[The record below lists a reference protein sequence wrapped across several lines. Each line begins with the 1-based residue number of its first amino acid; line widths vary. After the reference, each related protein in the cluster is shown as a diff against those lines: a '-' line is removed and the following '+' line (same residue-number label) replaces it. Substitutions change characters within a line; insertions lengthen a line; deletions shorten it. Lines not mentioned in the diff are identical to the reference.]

1 MLVAARSTRGGSL
14 GLSAAKDSSMH
25 QSTTWARH
33 AVFGALAAAL
43 IGPVPAAAQG
53 VVNVYTNREPGLYSA
68 TLDEFTK
75 ATGIKVNPLFSEQ
88 GLAERIRAEGENSPA
103 DVLITVDIGRLR
115 ETVDLGITQPVRS
128 EILASN
134 IPAQFRDPDGH
145 WFGLSLRAR
154 TVYASKDRVQDPSI
168 TYEGLAD
175 PKWKGKICTRSFQHQ
190 YNIALVAAFLV
201 KHGEARTEEWL
212 RGVKANLAKKPSGGD
227 RDVAKDIMAGVCDIG
242 LGNQYYIGLM
252 SKGSAEQQKWAEAVR
267 VILPSFENGGI
278 HINVSGAVVAK
289 NAPNKDNAMKLI
301 EYMTSP
307 DAQRVF
313 ADVNY
318 EYPVRSGIPVNQLVA
333 SFGPLKPDAM
343 TVAEVAK
350 MRAKASELVD
360 KVGFDR

>member
-1 MLVAARSTRGGSL
+1 M
-14 GLSAAKDSSMH
+14 DSK
-25 QSTTWARH
+25 TGWAQR
-33 AVFGALAAAL
+33 AVLGALAVAL
-43 IGPVPAAAQG
+43 VGTAPASAQG

-75 ATGIKVNPLFSEQ
+75 ATGIKVNALFSEQ

-115 ETVDLGITQPVRS
+115 EAVDLGIAQPVRS
-128 EILASN
+128 EILAAN
-134 IPAQFRDPDGH
+134 IPAQFRDPDGN

-154 TVYASKDRVQDPSI
+154 TVYASRERVKDEAL
-168 TYEGLAD
+168 TYEELAD

-212 RGVKANLAKKPSGGD
+212 RGVKANLAKRPSGGD
-227 RDVAKDIMAGVCDIG
+227 RDVAKDIAAGACDIG
-242 LGNQYYIGLM
+242 LGNQYYVGLM
-252 SKGSAEQQKWAEAVR
+252 TNGPAEQKKWAEAIR
-267 VILPSFENGGI
+267 VILPTFENGGT

-289 NAPNKDNAMKLI
+289 NAPNRDNAIKLL
-301 EYMTSP
+301 EYMTSS

-313 ADVNY
+313 ADVNF
-318 EYPVRSGIPVNQLVA
+318 EYPVRPGIPVNELVA

-343 TVAEVAK
+343 SVADVAR
-350 MRAKASELVD
+350 MRAKASALVD

>member
-1 MLVAARSTRGGSL
+1 MHHTTR
-14 GLSAAKDSSMH
+14 
-25 QSTTWARH
+25 WARH
-33 AVFGALAAAL
+33 AVLGALAATI
-43 IGPVPAAAQG
+43 IGAVPAVAQG

-88 GLAERIRAEGENSPA
+88 GLAERIKAEGESSPA

-115 ETVDLGITQPVRS
+115 EAVDLGITQPVHS
-128 EILASN
+128 EILTAN

-154 TVYASKDRVQDPSI
+154 TVYASKERVKDPSI

-201 KHGEARTEEWL
+201 KHGEAKTKEWL

-227 RDVAKDIMAGVCDIG
+227 RDVAKDILAGACDIG

-252 SKGSAEQQKWAEAVR
+252 SKGSPEQQTWAEAVR
-267 VILPSFENGGI
+267 VILPTFEGGGT

-289 NAPNKDNAMKLI
+289 NAPNRDNALKLL

-318 EYPVRSGIPVNQLVA
+318 EYPVRPGIPVNPLVA
-333 SFGPLKPDAM
+333 SFGPLKADAM

>member
-1 MLVAARSTRGGSL
+1 MMRIGSIGRGLRLGVLAA
-14 GLSAAKDSSMH
+14 
-25 QSTTWARH
+25 
-33 AVFGALAAAL
+33 GALVGMAVS
-43 IGPVPAAAQG
+43 GAAQG

-75 ATGIKVNPLFSEQ
+75 ATGIKVNAIFSEQ
-88 GLAERIRAEGENSPA
+88 GLAERIKAEGENSPA

-115 ETVDLGITQPVRS
+115 EAVDLGIAQPVRS
-128 EILASN
+128 EVLAAN
-134 IPAQFRDPDGH
+134 IPAQFRDPDGQ

-154 TVYASKDRVQDPSI
+154 AIYASKDRVNDETI

-201 KHGEARTEEWL
+201 RHGEAKTEEWL

-227 RDVAKDIMAGVCDIG
+227 RDVAKDITAGVCDIG

-252 SKGSAEQQKWAEAVR
+252 THGSPEQRKWAEAIR
-267 VILPSFENGGI
+267 VILPAFEGGGT
-278 HINVSGAVVAK
+278 HINVSGAIVAK
-289 NAPNKDNAMKLI
+289 HAPNRDNALRLL
-301 EYMTSP
+301 EYMTSS

-318 EYPVRSGIPVNQLVA
+318 EYPVRPGIPVNALVA
-333 SFGPLKPDAM
+333 SFGPLKADTM
-343 TVAEVAK
+343 LVADFAK
-350 MRAKASELVD
+350 QRAKASQLVD
-360 KVGFDR
+360 RAGFDR

>member
-1 MLVAARSTRGGSL
+1 
-14 GLSAAKDSSMH
+14 MH
-25 QSTTWARH
+25 YTTTWTRH
-33 AVFGALAAAL
+33 AVFGALAAAA
-43 IGPVPAAAQG
+43 IVGTVPASAQG

-115 ETVDLGITQPVRS
+115 EAVDLGITQPVRS
-128 EILASN
+128 EILAAN

-154 TVYASKDRVQDPSI
+154 TVYASKDRVKDEAL

-175 PKWKGKICTRSFQHQ
+175 PKWKGRICTRSFQHQ

-212 RGVKANLAKKPSGGD
+212 RRVKANLAKRPSGGD
-227 RDVAKDIMAGVCDIG
+227 RDVAKDIAAGACDIG
-242 LGNQYYIGLM
+242 LGNQYYVGLM
-252 SKGSAEQQKWAEAVR
+252 ANGPAEQKKWAAAIR
-267 VILPSFENGGI
+267 VILPTFENGGT

-289 NAPNKDNAMKLI
+289 NAPNRDNAVKLL
-301 EYMTSP
+301 EYMTSS

-318 EYPVRSGIPVNQLVA
+318 EYPVRAGIPVNALVA
-333 SFGPLKPDAM
+333 SFGTLKPDAM
-343 TVAEVAK
+343 GVADVAR

-360 KVGFDR
+360 KVSFDR